1 MAGAG
6 SIFDKIGA
14 SLKKKPA
21 APATAA
27 PSQKAGIKPTSTGK
41 KPFDINLYF
50 KAVGMAF
57 SDFFG
62 KKISYFFKNMGP
74 VFKNFPNW
82 WGKLPQDEQIS
93 YGVLLLG
100 HMMVL
105 VGIVLIIIL

>member
-14 SLKKKPA
+14 ALKKKPA
-21 APATAA
+21 AQGS

-50 KAVGMAF
+50 KAVGIF
-57 SDFFG
+57 FNDFFG
-62 KKISYFFKNMGP
+62 KKIPYFFKNMGP
-74 VFKNFPNW
+74 VMKKFPNW
-82 WGKLPQDEQIS
+82 WKKLPQDEQIS

-100 HMMVL
+100 HMMVI